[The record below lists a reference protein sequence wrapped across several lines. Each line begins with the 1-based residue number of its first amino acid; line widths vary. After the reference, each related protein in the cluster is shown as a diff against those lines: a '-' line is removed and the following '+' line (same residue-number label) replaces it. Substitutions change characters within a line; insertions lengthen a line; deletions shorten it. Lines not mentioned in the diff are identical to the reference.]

1 MSKLSQKT
9 IEKIQESILSILYEN
24 NPRALFANT
33 IAEEI
38 ARDNELVLR
47 LLEDLKRKGLVTS
60 IIKSKLG
67 KNYISRKRWTLTNK
81 AYEAYKTI

>member
-1 MSKLSQKT
+1 MSKLSQRT
-9 IEKIQESILSILYEN
+9 MEKIQEGILAILYEN

-47 LLEDLKRKGLVTS
+47 LLEDLKSKGLVTPIS
-60 IIKSKLG
+60 KSKIG
-67 KNYISRKRWTLTNK
+67 KNYISRKRWSMTGR